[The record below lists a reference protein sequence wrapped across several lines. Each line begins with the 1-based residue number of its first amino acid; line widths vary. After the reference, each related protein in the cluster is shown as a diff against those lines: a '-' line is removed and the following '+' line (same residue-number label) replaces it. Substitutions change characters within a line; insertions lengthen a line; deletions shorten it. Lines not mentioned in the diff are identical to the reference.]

1 MSTEDDDALVMCYAW
16 FSEPVKKHVFL
27 EAPSVYSSSL
37 EIEMERFKGKR
48 IFVTGAGSGFGRRTA
63 EKFAEEGAADVY
75 LIDILQDR
83 LDVVTEEVQKRG
95 SNPIPLCFDLADSGR
110 CGEAMAQALSEGPL
124 DVLICNAAAV
134 EEKRFINIELDSW
147 QRQLDVNL
155 TAYFVLGRDAARSMV
170 KEKSGVILFTSS
182 IDAQGHSLGFT
193 PYCVTKAGEVSLMKS
208 MAVELA
214 RSGVRVNSVSPG
226 PADTQQSTDL
236 VGKELMEKWRKHGFP
251 EVPLNRLASVDDIAD
266 AFLYLAS
273 DAARFV
279 TGHDLVVDGG
289 HTADVYEIPYPEDSG
304 HAYA

>member
-1 MSTEDDDALVMCYAW
+1 
-16 FSEPVKKHVFL
+16 
-27 EAPSVYSSSL
+27 
-37 EIEMERFKGKR
+37 MERFKGKR
-48 IFVTGAGSGFGRRTA
+48 IFDTGAGSGFGRRTA
-63 EKFAEEGAADVY
+63 EKYAEEGAVDVY
-75 LIDILQDR
+75 LLDILQDR

-95 SNPIPLCFDLADSGR
+95 SNPIPLCFDLADASR
-110 CGEAMAQALSEGPL
+110 CSKAMAQALSEGPL

-182 IDAQGHSLGFT
+182 TAAFGHSLGFT